1 MVDRIYNVLF
11 LCSGNSARSIMSE
24 AILNDLGKGK
34 FKAFCAG
41 TTAKGEVNPHTVKV
55 LAAAGH
61 DVSNLRSKSWDEFA
75 SAGGEKL
82 DFVITVCD
90 DAAGETCPVWPGEPM
105 LAHWGIPD
113 PVKATGS
120 EAEIAVAF
128 DEAYGMLKR
137 RIDLLLAIPI
147 EKLDK
152 LVVTARLKDIGQTD
166 GAIAYKLVGP
176 ITAEN
181 LVRVLQP
188 EIEKALAAR

>member
-1 MVDRIYNVLF
+1 MSDRIYNVLF
-11 LCSGNSARSIMSE
+11 LCSGNSARSIMGE

-34 FKAFCAG
+34 FKAFSAG
-41 TTAKGEVNPHTVKV
+41 TTAKGEVNPHTIKV
-55 LAAAGH
+55 LGAAGH
-61 DVSNLRSKSWDEFA
+61 DVSNLHSKSWDEFA
-75 SAGGEKL
+75 KADGVKL

-113 PVKATGS
+113 PVKAKGS

-137 RIDLLLAIPI
+137 RIDLLLSIPI

-152 LVVTARLKDIGQTD
+152 LVVTARLKDIGQSEAASD
-166 GAIAYKLVGP
+166 IARAG
-176 ITAEN
+176 
-181 LVRVLQP
+181 
-188 EIEKALAAR
+188 

>member
-11 LCSGNSARSIMSE
+11 LCTGNSARSIMGE
-24 AILNDLGKGK
+24 AILSDLGKGK
-34 FKAFCAG
+34 FKAFSAG
-41 TTAKGEVNPHTVKV
+41 TTAKGEVNPHTIKV

-61 DVSNLRSKSWDEFA
+61 DASNLRSKSWDEFA
-75 SAGGEKL
+75 KADGPKL

-105 LAHWGIPD
+105 LAHWGIAAPA
-113 PVKATGS
+113 KATGS

-137 RIDLLLAIPI
+137 RIELLLAIPI

-152 LVVTARLKDIGQTD
+152 LVVTARLKDIGQTA
-166 GAIAYKLVGP
+166 GA
-176 ITAEN
+176 TAMA
-181 LVRVLQP
+181 QTG
-188 EIEKALAAR
+188 

>member
-1 MVDRIYNVLF
+1 MADRIYNVLF

-34 FKAFCAG
+34 FKAFSAG

-55 LAAAGH
+55 LTAAGH
-61 DVSNLRSKSWDEFA
+61 DVSDLRSKSWDEFA
-75 SAGGEKL
+75 SAKGEKL

-105 LAHWGIPD
+105 LAHWGIAD
-113 PVKATGS
+113 PAKATGS

-147 EKLDK
+147 DKLDK
-152 LVVTARLKDIGQTD
+152 LVVTARLKDIGHTD
-166 GAIAYKLVGP
+166 GA
-176 ITAEN
+176 TAMA
-181 LVRVLQP
+181 
-188 EIEKALAAR
+188 KTG